1 MTTTFQ
7 LLLRVNLL
15 VIISLGLLLLL
26 LLQLLLLHNVGVI
39 VQSLIELELLHL
51 LTILDFLI
59 LRYTI
64 RIQFLAEEVIVCKLL
79 LLVVHCWCVS
89 D

>member
-15 VIISLGLLLLL
+15 VIISHGLLLLL

-64 RIQFLAEEVIVCKLL
+64 RIQFLAEEVIVCELL